1 MAQVLRELLYNGD
14 LSAGASCC
22 CPTAGLPIAAW
33 ALAASLC
40 LVLLRQFCNGPLT
53 KAVGF

>member
-1 MAQVLRELLYNGD
+1 MVQVLRELLCNGA

-22 CPTAGLPIAAW
+22 CPAAGLPIVAW
-33 ALAASLC
+33 ALAVSLC

-53 KAVGF
+53 KAVSF